1 MSPCWHLT
9 YLKQYNIVFINQS
22 HIYCS
27 EQDQLPKE
35 LKLHSTTWESDI
47 NITTISP
54 ITPLAL
60 HTLNHT
66 APSPLFPQTG
76 LGDTQ
81 AWSFSIQYSLSNHH
95 KQDSHITRSKISH
108 SFIESQ
114 PLVSK
119 PAYSH
124 EFQTLAFHPY
134 STFAAP
140 LIGSAF
146 KIQLEICGE
155 VFLLKQSM
163 CLGCWLWIQRSS
175 VVDVWQLYLR
185 FPPLDLH

>member
-81 AWSFSIQYSLSNHH
+81 AWSFSIQYSQSNYN
-95 KQDSHITRSKISH
+95 KRDSHITRSKISF
-108 SFIESQ
+108 SLTEPQ
-114 PLVSK
+114 PLSST

-124 EFQTLAFHPY
+124 KFHALAFHPH
-134 STFAAP
+134 STFAVP
-140 LIGSAF
+140 LVGFTF
-146 KIQLEICGE
+146 KIRSKVCGW
-155 VFLLKQSM
+155 VFCRKSQH
-163 CLGCWLWIQRSS
+163 
-175 VVDVWQLYLR
+175 V
-185 FPPLDLH
+185 